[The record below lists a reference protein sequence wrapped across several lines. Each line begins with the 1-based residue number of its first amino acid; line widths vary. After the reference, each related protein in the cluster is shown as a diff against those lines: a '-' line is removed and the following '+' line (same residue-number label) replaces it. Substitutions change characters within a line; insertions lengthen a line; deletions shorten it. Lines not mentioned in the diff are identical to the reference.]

1 VPETTF
7 RLRVAYGKT
16 GRLRHLSHLEVARA
30 CERSIRRSGLEYA
43 VSQGFSPR
51 MKIAFGPALPV
62 GTEGLAESYDLW
74 LSAFV
79 PPARAF
85 EALRG
90 VSPEGLMP
98 VGASYIP
105 ESEPSLAAAM
115 TLADYEVV
123 VTGPGMGSGGLAE
136 ALDDALASGSLEIE
150 HKGKQKVYDL
160 ATCLPEGVR
169 VDGAGDR
176 GVAVL
181 TVRMGPQGSLRPEVL
196 VREALRRAR
205 SDGAVTLVTRMGLR
219 PERDSGAK
227 PVLPHEGS
235 GKRG

>member
-1 VPETTF
+1 MRETTF
-7 RLRVAYGKT
+7 RLRIVYGKT

-30 CERSIRRSGLEYA
+30 SERSIRRSALEYA

-79 PPARAF
+79 PPARAL

-98 VGASYIP
+98 VGASYVS
-105 ESEPSLAAAM
+105 EGEPSLAAAL

-123 VTGPGMGSGGLAE
+123 VEGPGMGSGGLAE
-136 ALDDALASGSLEIE
+136 ALDDVLASGSLEIA

-160 ATCLPEGVR
+160 ATCLPEGAR
-169 VDGAGDR
+169 VAGAGDR

-181 TVRMGPQGSLRPEVL
+181 TVRMGSQGSLRPEVL
-196 VREALRRAR
+196 VRAALRRGC
-205 SDGAVTLVTRMGLR
+205 SDGAVTLVTRTGLR
-219 PERDSGAK
+219 PERGSDRISA
-227 PVLPHEGS
+227 PPHRGS